1 MNDLSLKIRVP
12 SEIKVWLE
20 NRSVRN
26 IRSMNGEVLNLL
38 REAKSVEGK
47 TLAERKEENV
57 DVGSSAQ
64 DLGTI

>member
-38 REAKSVEGK
+38 REAKLVEGR
-47 TLAERKEENV
+47 TLREPKEANV
-57 DVGSSAQ
+57 DVGSSTQ

>member
-57 DVGSSAQ
+57 DVASSAQ

>member
-38 REAKSVEGK
+38 REAKLVEGR
-47 TLAERKEENV
+47 TLGEPKEANV